1 MSYSLQPPYNSTH
14 PCYGLSYEEC
24 FYDSTPWEY
33 KPSLALNGLLAGIFG
48 LAAAA
53 HLVQGIMGK
62 TWGFA
67 IAMVVGSIVEVIG
80 YVGRI
85 MAHSDLEAEN
95 PFLIQICCLTFA
107 PAFLAA
113 GIYLCLSRIVIV
125 FGADISRIPPKW
137 YTYIFVACDFL
148 SLVLQGAGGGMASVA
163 VNNNKSAQPGTN
175 VMLAGLGFQVFTI
188 MVFLILCAEYAWRV
202 MQRIKS
208 GGQLDPVHAK
218 LRQSKR
224 FRGFLIALLIS
235 TLCILIRSV
244 FRVIEMA
251 EGWSGPL
258 MGNQTLF
265 FILEGVMVAIAV
277 VILNVF
283 HPGYCFADGY
293 KPGIKNS
300 DSLKS
305 EGTYDRDSQVEL
317 GNYNNRNQP
326 MMMPSR

>member
-1 MSYSLQPPYNSTH
+1 
-14 PCYGLSYEEC
+14 
-24 FYDSTPWEY
+24 
-33 KPSLALNGLLAGIFG
+33 
-48 LAAAA
+48 
-53 HLVQGIMGK
+53 MGK

-67 IAMVVGSIVEVIG
+67 IAMVIGCIVEVIG
-80 YVGRI
+80 YAGRI
-85 MAHSDLEAEN
+85 MAYNDLESEN

-113 GIYLCLSRIVIV
+113 GIYVCLSRIVIV

-137 YTYIFVACDFL
+137 YTYIFVACDFF

-163 VNNNKSAQPGTN
+163 VNNHKSAQPGTN
-175 VMLAGLGFQVFTI
+175 VMLAGLGFQVFTLV
-188 MVFLILCAEYAWRV
+188 VFLILCGEYAWRV

-224 FRGFLIALLIS
+224 FRGFLLALAIS
-235 TLCILIRSV
+235 TICILIRSV

-251 EGWSGPL
+251 EGWNGHL
-258 MGNQTLF
+258 MRNQTLF

-277 VILNVF
+277 IVLNFF

-293 KPGIKNS
+293 KAGVKNS

-305 EGTYDRDSQVEL
+305 EGTYERDSQAEL
-317 GNYNNRNQP
+317 GNFNRNQS
-326 MMMPSR
+326 MMMASR